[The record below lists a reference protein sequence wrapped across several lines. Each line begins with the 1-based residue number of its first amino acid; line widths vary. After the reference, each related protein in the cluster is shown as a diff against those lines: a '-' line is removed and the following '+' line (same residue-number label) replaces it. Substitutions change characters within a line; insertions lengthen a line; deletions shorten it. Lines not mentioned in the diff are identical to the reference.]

1 MSTKNAALAQLDR
14 VFGYE
19 PKGQGFESLT
29 PRQNMGIMLAW
40 FPYFVS
46 VFAREIPCEL
56 PPTAISPRT
65 RANAY
70 LKPLTQAR
78 VWVQSPLRRA
88 KIWGQYSALVDRD
101 SFSSHELR

>member
-1 MSTKNAALAQLDR
+1 MKKLFLFFCKKGLTNEPKSSIICEYEKIVRPAALAQLDR

-46 VFAREIPCEL
+46 VFAREIPREL
-56 PPTAISPRT
+56 PPAAISPRT

-70 LKPLTQAR
+70 LKPLT
-78 VWVQSPLRRA
+78 
-88 KIWGQYSALVDRD
+88 
-101 SFSSHELR
+101 